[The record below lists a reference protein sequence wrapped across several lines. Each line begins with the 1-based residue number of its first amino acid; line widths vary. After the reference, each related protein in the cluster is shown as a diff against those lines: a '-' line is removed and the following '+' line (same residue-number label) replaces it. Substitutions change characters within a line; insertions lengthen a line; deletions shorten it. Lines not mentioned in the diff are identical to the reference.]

1 MTVIRCANLGKAFP
15 MGRRQ
20 PAEVLR
26 HELFGGAAAFQET
39 FWALRNFE
47 LSVEKGEALGVI
59 GQNGSGKSTL
69 LQLIAGVYPPSE
81 GSVSVDGRV
90 AALLELGSGFDPE
103 YTGRQN
109 IYMYGAVLGLARH
122 QIDERFD
129 AIASFADIGSF
140 IDQQVRIYSSGM
152 FVRLAFSVA
161 IHVDADVLIVDE
173 ALAVG
178 DARFAAKCMK
188 KIAQLRADGVTLF
201 FVSHDVSAVR
211 TLCDRAV
218 WLEKGRIVA
227 FGDVQE
233 VTARY
238 TEHLFSD
245 EGSASQGRAV
255 DEGPAAIEGEPLE
268 SSVSDRLVADFNAA
282 LSRWGSHVG
291 SLSSA
296 SMQGLS
302 GGIGVFSYGD
312 EVRITVRVAVP
323 QGADTSAL
331 SVAFS
336 LKDLRGHDL
345 HVCTTH
351 DDHPGMFAGVGRDIE
366 VGFRFPMRL
375 TPGKYML
382 VLALEDRSTPA
393 THYYEYVEGCLF
405 FEVASSRP
413 RFGVFNLPAE
423 ISVVSL

>member
-1 MTVIRCANLGKAFP
+1 MGK
-15 MGRRQ
+15 RQ
-20 PAEVLR
+20 PGEVLR
-26 HELFGGAAAFQET
+26 HELFGGGASFRET
-39 FWALRNFE
+39 FWALRHFD
-47 LSVEKGEALGVI
+47 LSVEPGEAVGVI

-69 LQLIAGVYPPSE
+69 LQLIAGVFPPSE
-81 GSVSVDGRV
+81 GSVLVEGKV

-109 IYMYGAVLGLARH
+109 VYMYGALLGLSKEE
-122 QIDERFD
+122 IDARFD
-129 AIASFADIGSF
+129 AIAAFADIGRF
-140 IDQQVRIYSSGM
+140 IDQQVRTYSSGM

-161 IHVDADVLIVDE
+161 IHVDANILIVDE

-201 FVSHDVSAVR
+201 FVSHDISAVR
-211 TLCDRAV
+211 TLCHRAV

-227 FGDVQE
+227 SGDVQE
-233 VTARY
+233 VTSRY
-238 TEHLFSD
+238 TEHLFCD
-245 EGSASQGRAV
+245 EGSEPQERAV
-255 DEGPAAIEGEPLE
+255 DEGLEGGLVE
-268 SSVSDRLVADFNAA
+268 SSISGRLVADFNAA

-291 SLSSA
+291 ALSSA
-296 SMQGLS
+296 SMQGFS
-302 GGIGVFSYGD
+302 GGIGVFFYGD

-323 QGADTSAL
+323 QGVDASAL

-351 DDHPGMFAGVGRDIE
+351 DDYPGILAGIGGDIE
-366 VGFRFPMRL
+366 VNFRFPMRL

-382 VLALEDRSTPA
+382 VLALEDRSA
-393 THYYEYVEGCLF
+393 LKTHYYEYSEGCLF
-405 FEVASSRP
+405 FEVVSDRP
-413 RFGVFNLPAE
+413 RFGVFNLPVE
-423 ISVVSL
+423 VSVVSL